1 MSELEMQVPY
11 RLTDTEGLFSLGYS
25 VYTNRQRV
33 LHKGEKVQPFA
44 AFLRRGLMN
53 AAALGVIILACLVL
67 MLVKGSDFFIM
78 CMTAIGVIYE
88 LMLLSGWRA
97 QRRNYQYAL
106 ERFAENGE
114 DHGVLRF
121 DERGITD
128 VSASGKKSFFSWADY
143 RYCLLVGGGIM
154 FLFTNERDEILM
166 MDRSAE
172 TEAAI
177 LEVLAAFER
186 EDSIREL
193 EIKGKKG

>member
-1 MSELEMQVPY
+1 
-11 RLTDTEGLFSLGYS
+11 
-25 VYTNRQRV
+25 
-33 LHKGEKVQPFA
+33 
-44 AFLRRGLMN
+44 
-53 AAALGVIILACLVL
+53 
-67 MLVKGSDFFIM
+67 
-78 CMTAIGVIYE
+78 
-88 LMLLSGWRA
+88 MLLSGWRA